1 MTDGRQTRDPD
12 ALDLNVAAKPIHDQG
27 VRVLVVGIG
36 PEISDDE
43 LRLIAR
49 DSSYVF
55 KVETFENLKKATQDV
70 ASTACINPS
79 TSVNYAFKF
88 LLVAVIVK
96 VYKKIY
102 YAKNLLKCLT
112 QLYKSG
118 FEKKICLL
126 KKGLSKNVYQKVQD
140 MCWKIYCYLPCFI
153 SLILISFYST
163 A

>member
-55 KVETFENLKKATQDV
+55 KVETFENLKKATQDCTITLNRLK
-70 ASTACINPS
+70 ST
-79 TSVNYAFKF
+79 
-88 LLVAVIVK
+88 
-96 VYKKIY
+96 IY
-102 YAKNLLKCLT
+102 Y
-112 QLYKSG
+112 
-118 FEKKICLL
+118 
-126 KKGLSKNVYQKVQD
+126 
-140 MCWKIYCYLPCFI
+140 
-153 SLILISFYST
+153 LILQIQRFDFNLTKSDLC
-163 A
+163 

>member
-79 TSVNYAFKF
+79 TSVNYTFKF
-88 LLVAVIVK
+88 LLVAIIVK

-118 FEKKICLL
+118 FEK
-126 KKGLSKNVYQKVQD
+126 N
-140 MCWKIYCYLPCFI
+140 
-153 SLILISFYST
+153 
-163 A
+163 

>member
-96 VYKKIY
+96 VYKKYI
-102 YAKNLLKCLT
+102 LC
-112 QLYKSG
+112 
-118 FEKKICLL
+118 EKFTKMLNTI
-126 KKGLSKNVYQKVQD
+126 
-140 MCWKIYCYLPCFI
+140 
-153 SLILISFYST
+153 T
-163 A
+163 